1 MIDNRLTTYIAEI
14 DPPQKFDDLSFSDEF
29 INLTILIAKSHP
41 YLWIKRKVL
50 LEKLFLAAKPQIGE
64 ARVFFRAILR
74 PKACAKD
81 NGTVILSLPFVNK
94 TEGAK
99 LLKTVL
105 HEIGH
110 VYASKQDNYPDTLR
124 LAKLFNLQFKKDLIA
139 LEPTEYAATSFS
151 IAAMKIVAQSADD
164 VVAQAICEQID
175 EETKK
180 LTDAFD
186 KLKAMAF

>member
-29 INLTILIAKSHP
+29 INLAILIAKSHP

-50 LEKLFLAAKPQIGE
+50 IEKLFLAAKPQIGE
-64 ARVFFRAILR
+64 AKVFFRAIFR

-81 NGTVILSLPFVNK
+81 NGTVILSLLFVNK
-94 TEGAK
+94 AEGAK

-124 LAKLFNLQFKKDLIA
+124 LAKLFNLQFKNDLIA

-151 IAAMKIVAQSADD
+151 IAAMKIVAESADD
-164 VVAQAICEQID
+164 VVAKTICEQVD

-180 LTDAFD
+180 LIDAFD
-186 KLKAMAF
+186 KLNAMDF

>member
-1 MIDNRLTTYIAEI
+1 MTDNRLTTYIAEI
-14 DPPQKFDDLSFSDEF
+14 DPPHKFDDLSFSDEF
-29 INLTILIAKSHP
+29 TNLAILIAKSRP
-41 YLWIKRKVL
+41 YLWIKRKAL
-50 LEKLFLAAKPQIGE
+50 IEKLFFAAYPQIGQ
-64 ARVFFRAILR
+64 AKVLFRAIFR

-81 NGTVILSLPFVNK
+81 NGMVILSLPFVNK
-94 TEGAK
+94 AEGAK

-110 VYASKQDNYPDTLR
+110 VYTSKQDNYPETLR

-151 IAAMKIVAQSADD
+151 IAAMKIVAESAED

-180 LTDAFD
+180 LTDAYA
-186 KLKAMAF
+186 KLKAMTL